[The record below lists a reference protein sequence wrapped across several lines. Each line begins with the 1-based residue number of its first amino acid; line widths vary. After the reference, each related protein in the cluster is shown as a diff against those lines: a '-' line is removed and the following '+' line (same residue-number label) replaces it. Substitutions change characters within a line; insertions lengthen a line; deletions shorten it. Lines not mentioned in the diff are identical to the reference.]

1 MERFFILDKYNTW
14 YDWKL
19 ILTAKNIP
27 LAEPK
32 TKLIQIDGM
41 SGSLDISEALTGE
54 VTFKDRTITATFWTD
69 YGTRK
74 DREKLLQDITVALHG
89 KKIKVVEPDDPD
101 HYFYGRVKIKDVK
114 NILPYLE
121 FNLEIVCDP
130 WRYAIN
136 EANRTVNASSEPISL
151 VIRNNGIK
159 TLTPEII
166 VSGSVK
172 LEYNGA
178 TVDLSTGAYTVSDI
192 KFKQGVNTITVSGN
206 GSVTFRYREATI

>member
-1 MERFFILDKYNTW
+1 MGRYFVLDKFNTW

-27 LAEPK
+27 LAEPN

-54 VTFKDRTITATFWTD
+54 VTYKDRNISATFWTNC
-69 YGTRK
+69 GTHK
-74 DREKLLQDITVALHG
+74 DREKLLRDITVALHG

-101 HYFYGRVKIKDVK
+101 HYFYGRVKITSVN
-114 NILPYLE
+114 NILPYME
-121 FNLEIVCDP
+121 FKLEIVSDP

-136 EANRTVNASSEPISL
+136 EVSRTVNASSEAIT
-151 VIRNNGIK
+151 VVFHNNGIK

-166 VSGSVK
+166 VSGSVN

-178 TVDLSTGAYTVSDI
+178 MVDLSTGAYTVSDI

-206 GSVTFRYREATI
+206 GSVTFKYREATL

>member
-32 TKLIQIDGM
+32 TKLIQLDGM
-41 SGSLDISEALTGE
+41 SGSLDLSETLTGE
-54 VTFKDRTITATFWTD
+54 VTYKDRTITATFWTD

-101 HYFYGRVKIKDVK
+101 HYFYSRVKIKDVK
-114 NILPYLE
+114 NILPYME
-121 FNLEIVCDP
+121 FKIEAVSDP

-136 EANRTVNASSEPISL
+136 EANRTVNASSEPISV
-151 VIRNNGIK
+151 VIRNTGIK
-159 TLTPEII
+159 TLVPEIE
-166 VSGSVK
+166 VKGSVK
-172 LEYNGA
+172 LEYEGA
-178 TVDLSTGAYTVSDI
+178 TAELTHGTYKVSNI
-192 KFKQGVNTITVSGN
+192 KLKTGVNTITVSGN